1 MRAGRWRL
9 DCRVWVQDIERM
21 MSTNS
26 SRIEDF
32 IKNQKTPCHVSRH
45 PIDHVDGYATTP
57 MMIEY
62 TGRQDEL
69 CPITL
74 IPFTE
79 LKHPAVILPDYSH
92 PFELDELI
100 HWLKIRKANPRTNE
114 KLRWRHS
121 AADVVG
127 IVKSARNS
135 DCIFDHLESNLG
147 SCLFTQ

>member
-1 MRAGRWRL
+1 MT
-9 DCRVWVQDIERM
+9 RVYRDVTCIGGLA
-21 MSTNS
+21 
-26 SRIEDF
+26 
-32 IKNQKTPCHVSRH
+32 SRH